1 VQFEWDSEK
10 AKVNLAKHRVAFA
23 LATRVW
29 DDPFHVAF
37 PERIENGERRW
48 LALGLVGREMLLVVA
63 HSYPD
68 ALDEERIRVI
78 SARKATPKER
88 RRYENEAL

>member
-1 VQFEWDSEK
+1 VRFEWDPEK
-10 AKVNLAKHRVAFA
+10 AKINLAKHRVAFP

-37 PERIENGERRW
+37 PDRIENGEQRW

-68 ALDEERIRVI
+68 VLDEERIRII

-88 RRYENEAL
+88 RWYEDEAF